1 MFKELLSIFTA
12 TDPLPGATENFYKM
26 LELAQEMILE
36 ASAVYWGKE
45 QSPEERTAL
54 YKKDVEVN
62 KLERR
67 VRKQIIAHLTGP
79 QDHAVTYA
87 LLIMSLIKDAERL
100 GDYAKNLLEVREMHG
115 KDLPD
120 DERVG
125 ELREIRQSVETL
137 ASETRQVFET
147 SDEERATELTIEG
160 RIVAKRCDDLIRRI
174 AGADYDGATAVAL
187 TLGARFYKRIDSHLL
202 NLLSGVIMPLHK
214 LDYFDEKALQADS

>member
-1 MFKELLSIFTA
+1 
-12 TDPLPGATENFYKM
+12 
-26 LELAQEMILE
+26 
-36 ASAVYWGKE
+36 
-45 QSPEERTAL
+45 
-54 YKKDVEVN
+54 
-62 KLERR
+62 
-67 VRKQIIAHLTGP
+67 
-79 QDHAVTYA
+79 TYA

-100 GDYAKNLLEVREMHG
+100 GDYAKNLLEVRELHD

-137 ASETRQVFET
+137 ARETRHVFET

-160 RIVAKRCDDLIRRI
+160 RIVAKRCDDLIRRV
-174 AGADYDGATAVAL
+174 AGANYDGATAVAL